1 MADISIDLGPFIVA
15 AKLVVLV
22 LGGAITYLAYRAFR
36 RTSAPALKLF
46 AIGFGVITVGG
57 IIGGGIDQLT
67 GFGLAVGVFVQSSL
81 TALGFAVL
89 AYSLYV
95 RPETT
100 VVRD

>member
-36 RTSAPALKLF
+36 RTRAPPLKLF

-57 IIGGGIDQLT
+57 VLGGGIDQLT
-67 GFGLAVGVFVQSSL
+67 GFRLAVGVFVQSSL
-81 TALGFAVL
+81 TALGFTVL